1 VSKIFD
7 AQFYITQYGSQKA
20 GPEHLARMHWNGSD
34 APVGVTKEKMTTTAS
49 DYLEAKH
56 FQDSNEFLASEARK
70 TGHTEICWIPTSSN

>member
-1 VSKIFD
+1 
-7 AQFYITQYGSQKA
+7 
-20 GPEHLARMHWNGSD
+20 MHWNGSD

-49 DYLEAKH
+49 DYLEAKL